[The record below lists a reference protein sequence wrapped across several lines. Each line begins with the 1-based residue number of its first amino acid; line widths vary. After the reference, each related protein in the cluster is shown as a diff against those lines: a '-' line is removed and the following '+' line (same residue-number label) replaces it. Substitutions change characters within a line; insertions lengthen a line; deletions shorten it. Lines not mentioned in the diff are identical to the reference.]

1 MVKILVV
8 EDEKI
13 ERETLVH
20 ILKENIKD
28 SLVFEAR
35 NGKDAI
41 ALFEKEQANIVCA
54 DINMPGING
63 LDMIRDMKGKN
74 TKAQFLI
81 VSSYNYF
88 EYAQQAIRLGIAD
101 FILKPYN
108 IAEFLQAIETVI
120 QKLTSFDVNQ
130 VDAFEMKIQE
140 MIPQR
145 IHECLY
151 AIISDESEIELYRKV
166 HALNPKITS
175 GMCVLYRGIQED
187 FLLEQLHAI
196 FSSSTYQIIQEK
208 IHGFLTCF
216 VLGDK
221 SFSKE
226 DIVNVCEQLENN
238 LTNEAG
244 LGIGTMVNNID
255 NFHDSFL
262 KARDHVG
269 KQLPFQQQIYDN
281 VNTLGVHINH
291 MHNYVEDTLTIFE
304 NLEEASL
311 KNIIK
316 KICDDVL
323 MLDKEDILHHIDEYY
338 EELLVSI
345 KRQYMDIDLHD
356 FMLLPLRIS
365 TNVYQE
371 LDINLTLNLKK
382 LYHNVSD
389 LRFKNTNHLV
399 KEALHFIEHNYKK
412 PITLSDLADHLKVSP
427 FYISKLLSTTMH
439 KTFTEM
445 LAKKRV
451 DVSKE
456 LLRGD
461 VQIKEI
467 ASRVGFQGQSY
478 FNKIFKKYTGMTPK
492 VYRNKMKR

>member
-35 NGKDAI
+35 NGLEAI
-41 ALFEKEQANIVCA
+41 AVFEKEQPSIVCA
-54 DINMPGING
+54 DINMPGMNG
-63 LDMIRDMKGKN
+63 LDMIRDMKNKDAN
-74 TKAQFLI
+74 TQFLI
-81 VSSYNYF
+81 VSSYSYF
-88 EYAQQAIRLGIAD
+88 EYAQQAIRLGVAD

-120 QKLTSFDVNQ
+120 QKLTSFDGNK
-130 VDAFEMKIQE
+130 VDTFEMKIQE
-140 MIPQR
+140 MLPQR

-151 AIISDESEIELYRKV
+151 AIISDESEIDLYRKV
-166 HALNPKITS
+166 HALHPKITS
-175 GMCVLYRGIQED
+175 GMCVLYRGSQED
-187 FLLEQLHAI
+187 FLLQQLHAI
-196 FSSSTYQIIQEK
+196 FSSPTYQIIQEK

-226 DIVNVCEQLENN
+226 DIVNTCEQLENN
-238 LTNEAG
+238 LINETG

-255 NFHDSFL
+255 SFHDSFL

-269 KQLPFQQQIYDN
+269 KQLPLQQQIYDYTT
-281 VNTLGVHINH
+281 TLGFHINR
-291 MHNYVEDTLTIFE
+291 MRNYVEDTLTIFE
-304 NLEEASL
+304 NLEEVAL

-316 KICDDVL
+316 RICDDVL
-323 MLDKEDILHHIDEYY
+323 ILEKEEIIHHIDEYY
-338 EELLVSI
+338 EELLTSI
-345 KRQYMDIDLHD
+345 QQQYIDIDLHD

-382 LYHNVSD
+382 LYHKVND
-389 LRFKNTNHLV
+389 IRFENTNHLV
-399 KEALHFIEHNYKK
+399 KEALHFIEYNYKK
-412 PITLSDLADHLKVSP
+412 PITLSDLAQHLKVSP

-478 FNKIFKKYTGMTPK
+478 FNKIFKKYTGITPK
-492 VYRNKMKR
+492 VYRNKVKR